1 MKSAMAVPNSAV
13 GKGGSLI
20 GVIMWNAVTATSH
33 TNRIVRGFQTSI
45 MICLKRGLAPTIIS
59 RSEEHTSELQ
69 SLMRHSYAVFCLH
82 KTILASIKKLLS
94 AVVADTM
101 NGYQPRYNQALV
113 RTTVSK
119 QNARA

>member
-45 MICLKRGLAPTIIS
+45 MICLNRGLVPTIIS
-59 RSEEHTSELQ
+59 IT
-69 SLMRHSYAVFCLH
+69 
-82 KTILASIKKLLS
+82 
-94 AVVADTM
+94 
-101 NGYQPRYNQALV
+101 P
-113 RTTVSK
+113 
-119 QNARA
+119 

>member
-59 RSEEHTSELQ
+59 ICPK
-69 SLMRHSYAVFCLH
+69 SLC
-82 KTILASIKKLLS
+82 
-94 AVVADTM
+94 D
-101 NGYQPRYNQALV
+101 RYPIGMFMMS
-113 RTTVSK
+113 R
-119 QNARA
+119 

>member
-45 MICLKRGLAPTIIS
+45 MICLKRGLEP
-59 RSEEHTSELQ
+59 RSEERLVGKECVSTCRYRWSPYKSKNNPTQAYENSIQNIQKSQHFVDPE
-69 SLMRHSYAVFCLH
+69 RHLFE
-82 KTILASIKKLLS
+82 
-94 AVVADTM
+94 
-101 NGYQPRYNQALV
+101 
-113 RTTVSK
+113 
-119 QNARA
+119 